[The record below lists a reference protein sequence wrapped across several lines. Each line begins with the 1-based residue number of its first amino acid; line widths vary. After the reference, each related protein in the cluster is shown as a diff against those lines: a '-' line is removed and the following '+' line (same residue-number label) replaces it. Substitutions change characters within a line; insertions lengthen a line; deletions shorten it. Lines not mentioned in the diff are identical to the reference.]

1 MNFFCC
7 YSTIFVQRL
16 RQKPYFAT
24 QKSAA
29 AWFFSFTQ
37 IHILIF
43 CNSNFFSWYPWWP
56 KYATLDYKGSK
67 FLPAD
72 GSRGQKLG
80 RGCMAICRPG
90 PWVTCSTLVQ
100 LGARC
105 HLAGQINPLV
115 SAIDWTT
122 HLLHRQLSF
131 SNSVLF
137 SELPNWGFKSSIFKI
152 EFSILVHRV
161 LLITLAWQ
169 KWPNLFCTFK
179 GYCLPWSRVG

>member
-7 YSTIFVQRL
+7 YSTVFVQRL

-29 AWFFSFTQ
+29 AWFFSFTE

-90 PWVTCSTLVQ
+90 PWVTCSTLVH

-105 HLAGQINPLV
+105 PLGDRPHSM
-115 SAIDWTT
+115 SA
-122 HLLHRQLSF
+122 L
-131 SNSVLF
+131 
-137 SELPNWGFKSSIFKI
+137 
-152 EFSILVHRV
+152 
-161 LLITLAWQ
+161 
-169 KWPNLFCTFK
+169 FK
-179 GYCLPWSRVG
+179 GGGGWHMLTSDDIRGVGVSRMMMSTFVFQK